1 MLYFLFIDYI
11 ITICLGLISGIVRVT
26 GEKRLQMSFGG
37 EEDRV
42 ISEITDN
49 HDTVKEDIYQLIQ
62 QAATCEGLVNMRV
75 NPDQSKLFDTFV
87 NYCLVNFTTSL
98 NWRYKSYNTNISDIF
113 TESDESLCMLILE
126 NNATDFLKVY
136 TTGSIVAR
144 KESKTK
150 YTKSKGNVNAKFKGW
165 NRNGIKRF
173 NFLIRN
179 VKKNR
184 SLAQSHELEIK
195 LKEKYEGICK
205 DSNQG
210 NTSLNDSE
218 HEDVSSDEDVDAYDG
233 FAGDDILTETEEET
247 IVSQSN
253 NITGV

>member
-1 MLYFLFIDYI
+1 
-11 ITICLGLISGIVRVT
+11 
-26 GEKRLQMSFGG
+26 MSFGG

-42 ISEITDN
+42 IGEIN
-49 HDTVKEDIYQLIQ
+49 ENSDTVKEDIYRLIQ

-75 NPDQSKLFDTFV
+75 NSDQSKLFDTFV

-113 TESDESLCMLILE
+113 TKSDESLCMLILE

-136 TTGSIVAR
+136 TTGSIVTR
-144 KESKTK
+144 KEYKTK
-150 YTKSKGNVNAKFKGW
+150 YTKSKGNGNAKFKGW

-173 NFLIRN
+173 NFLVKN

-184 SLAQSHELEIK
+184 SLVQSHELEIK
-195 LKEKYEGICK
+195 LKQKYEGIFK
-205 DSNQG
+205 DSNHG
-210 NTSLNDSE
+210 NTILNKSKN
-218 HEDVSSDEDVDAYDG
+218 EDVSSDEDVEAYNG
-233 FAGDDILTETEEET
+233 FAGDDILTETVEET
-247 IVSQSN
+247 IVSQST